1 MTSLSNDLACLT
13 FLEAI
18 DFGGDIADGVPV
30 IDLETQ
36 GLIFEARSAW
46 ALTPLGELRLRNLR
60 SSLRTDLS

>member
-18 DFGGDIADGVPV
+18 EFGGDIADGVPV

-60 SSLRTDLS
+60 YSLRARLT